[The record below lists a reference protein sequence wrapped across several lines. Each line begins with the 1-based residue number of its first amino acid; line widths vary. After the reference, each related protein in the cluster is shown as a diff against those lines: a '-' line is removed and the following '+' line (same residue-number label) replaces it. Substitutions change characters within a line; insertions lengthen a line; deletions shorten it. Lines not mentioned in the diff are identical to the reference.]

1 MATLL
6 NKPKPQQLGSLMKMN
21 AVAAVREIKEDQQ
34 AKASAM
40 KNFNQSTPAK
50 DIAKKAMK
58 NFRLVKNVV
67 PQLMSHF
74 TGLRQRQKIN
84 EDAIHGSYSDNQL
97 KERRRKKCQQS
108 KDVVLCLFTITKQGA
123 KCFSDCSHR

>member
-58 NFRLVKNVV
+58 NFRFKA
-67 PQLMSHF
+67 
-74 TGLRQRQKIN
+74 K
-84 EDAIHGSYSDNQL
+84 A
-97 KERRRKKCQQS
+97 
-108 KDVVLCLFTITKQGA
+108 KD
-123 KCFSDCSHR
+123 